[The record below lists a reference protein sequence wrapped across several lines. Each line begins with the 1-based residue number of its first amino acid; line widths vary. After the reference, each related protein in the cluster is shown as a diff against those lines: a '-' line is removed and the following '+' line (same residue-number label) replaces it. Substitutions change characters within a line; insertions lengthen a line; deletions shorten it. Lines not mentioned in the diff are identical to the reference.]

1 VTRRKDDPPD
11 DSDGD
16 SRERQE
22 RVIHTR
28 VSERLEQELKDRAA
42 SLGVS
47 VSNLVRNVLDNAF
60 ELVEDVLADSARV
73 ASSATSGWRA
83 GRGAARRASAE
94 PTVVGWQEIVLNL
107 NAICSK
113 CNAILPRGQEAAI
126 GIVTGSGDRPILCRS
141 CLEEIRDANYPVPDE
156 PDPDQRRKR

>member
-1 VTRRKDDPPD
+1 MTPKKDDGED
-11 DSDGD
+11 D

-42 SLGVS
+42 ALGVS

-73 ASSATSGWRA
+73 ASSATNGWRA
-83 GRGAARRASAE
+83 ARGSARRAGPE
-94 PTVVGWQEIVLNL
+94 PAVVGWQEMILAL
-107 NAICSK
+107 NAVCSQ
-113 CNAILPRGQEAAI
+113 CNAILTRGSDAAI
-126 GIVTGSGDRPILCRS
+126 AIVTGSGDRPIVCRS
-141 CLEEIRDANYPVPDE
+141 CLEEIRDAAYPVPDE